1 MRQYALDHGPGHSS
15 PNAVPSIDW
24 AAWTD
29 SGRLPGLK
37 LLAERQQY
45 ESNVAALWREIRTS
59 IVDAIADA
67 NTRLPESRRV
77 ECGNTP
83 AGGLAL
89 TRWAEYPLA
98 FLDASVDAASGM
110 IACIY
115 TFAPQSGDQYR
126 DLYKV
131 WLVRASGS
139 GLVLADEH
147 GHAVASPAELA
158 QQVVAAYLSKL

>member
-1 MRQYALDHGPGHSS
+1 MRQYALDHGAADMSAKAAP
-15 PNAVPSIDW
+15 PVDW

-29 SGRLPGLK
+29 SGRLPGLQ
-37 LLAERQQY
+37 LLAERQEY
-45 ESNVAALWREIRTS
+45 EHNVAALWREVRTS

-67 NTRLPESRRV
+67 NTRLPEPRRI
-77 ECGNTP
+77 ECGDTP
-83 AGGLAL
+83 TGGLAL
-89 TRWAEYPLA
+89 TRWSEYPLA
-98 FLDASVDAASGM
+98 LLDASIDAASGM

-115 TFAPQSGDQYR
+115 TFAQKSGDQYR

-147 GHAVASPAELA
+147 GHAVTSPAELA
-158 QQVVAAYLSKL
+158 QQVVAAYLTRL